1 MEMMYFPPEKTFKD
15 YLIIPMLIYNHRKGG
30 INMYLRML
38 KKDLKRK
45 KTMNIILLLF
55 VILATMFA
63 SSSVNNISTVING
76 LDNYF
81 EKADLSDHFVINT
94 SNNGDEINDL
104 IAKKSSV
111 KDFRREDQ
119 LFFDDKCLTR
129 NGKKLAEQSGILL
142 ALSIDNAKINYFD
155 KNNEVITEV
164 KEGTA
169 YLTGL
174 ILSKID
180 LEIGEKISLKIGD
193 TEQTFSYAGIAKDA
207 FLGSDMMGNSRIIIN
222 NKDYEKFTADE
233 KAVEN
238 NSAQIFYINGYDQKE
253 LASDLSDLPNV
264 PFNKDINLIRTSYI
278 MNSVVAGLLLIVSIC
293 LILVSFVTLRFTI
306 SFTINEDFREI
317 GVMKA
322 LGLRNN
328 SVRGLYLVKYLGIA
342 IIGAVIGFAI
352 SIPFGNALIQSVSEN
367 MVLEN
372 DNALIINIICSLAVI
387 AVILLFCWSCT
398 RKIKKLSPID
408 AVRSGQTGER
418 FKKKGFLH
426 LGKSKL
432 GTTGFLAV
440 NDVFSSPKQFGIMT
454 VIFSVCLLL
463 IMGLAN
469 TANTLASEKL
479 LPKMCATK
487 SDAYITDT
495 KMISS
500 LIGGETTY
508 NEIRSEIEQKLDENG
523 MPGKV
528 HSEAIVFPLIESNDK
543 KATSAFM
550 YCADTK
556 ASEYEYT
563 EGYGPKY
570 ANEVALTKILA
581 DKLDVGVGDKV
592 NITLD
597 GKTDEYIVSALFNSL
612 VQLGETGRFHESVE
626 IPDKLLSNVLGF
638 QIDFDDHPDTEETEK
653 RIEKMKDI
661 FDSKYIDDADGFVA
675 DCIGDS
681 VKDTIGGVKLM
692 VLIITAI
699 IIIMISV
706 LIERSIISKEKPE
719 IALMKAMG
727 FKTGSVIAQHTLRF
741 VVVAITASVI
751 AAALCLPV
759 TKLCIDPVF
768 SILGAL
774 NGVDYNIRPVEI
786 YAVYPLVVITA
797 TITGA
802 FLTAL
807 YMKKIKASDTSDIE

>member
-1 MEMMYFPPEKTFKD
+1 
-15 YLIIPMLIYNHRKGG
+15 
-30 INMYLRML
+30 
-38 KKDLKRK
+38 
-45 KTMNIILLLF
+45 
-55 VILATMFA
+55 
-63 SSSVNNISTVING
+63 
-76 LDNYF
+76 
-81 EKADLSDHFVINT
+81 
-94 SNNGDEINDL
+94 
-104 IAKKSSV
+104 
-111 KDFRREDQ
+111 
-119 LFFDDKCLTR
+119 
-129 NGKKLAEQSGILL
+129 
-142 ALSIDNAKINYFD
+142 
-155 KNNEVITEV
+155 
-164 KEGTA
+164 
-169 YLTGL
+169 
-174 ILSKID
+174 
-180 LEIGEKISLKIGD
+180 
-193 TEQTFSYAGIAKDA
+193 
-207 FLGSDMMGNSRIIIN
+207 
-222 NKDYEKFTADE
+222 
-233 KAVEN
+233 
-238 NSAQIFYINGYDQKE
+238 
-253 LASDLSDLPNV
+253 
-264 PFNKDINLIRTSYI
+264 
-278 MNSVVAGLLLIVSIC
+278 
-293 LILVSFVTLRFTI
+293 
-306 SFTINEDFREI
+306 
-317 GVMKA
+317 MKA

-342 IIGAVIGFAI
+342 VIGAVIGFVL
-352 SIPFGNALIQSVSEN
+352 SIPFGNALMQSVSEN
-367 MVLEN
+367 MVLES
-372 DNALIINIICSLAVI
+372 DNALILNIICSLAVV

-426 LGKSKL
+426 LEKSKL

-495 KMISS
+495 EMISR
-500 LIGGETTY
+500 LISGETSY
-508 NEIRSEIEQKLDENG
+508 SELSSEIEQKLAENG
-523 MPGKV
+523 LPGKV
-528 HSEAIVFPLIESNDK
+528 HSEAIVFPLIEANGN

-556 ASEYEYT
+556 ASDYEYT
-563 EGYGPKY
+563 EGYAPKY
-570 ANEVALTKILA
+570 ANEIALTKILA
-581 DKLDVGVGDKV
+581 DNLGVGVGDKV

-597 GKTDEYIVSALFNSL
+597 GRTGEYMVSALFNSL
-612 VQLGETGRFHESVE
+612 VQLGETGRFHESAD
-626 IPDKLLSNVLGF
+626 IPEKLISNVMGF
-638 QIDFDDHPDTEETEK
+638 QIDFDDHPDANESEK

-661 FDSKYIDDADGFVA
+661 FDSKYVDNADGFVA
-675 DCIGDS
+675 ACIGGNI
-681 VKDTIGGVKLM
+681 KDTISGIKIM
-692 VLIITAI
+692 VLVITAI

-706 LIERSIISKEKPE
+706 LIERSLISKEKSE

-759 TKLCIDPVF
+759 TKLCIDPIF
-768 SILGAL
+768 RIIGAL
-774 NGVDYNIRPVEI
+774 NGVDYNIRPIEI

-802 FLTAL
+802 FLTSL